1 MKTVNKVSVVAILA
15 IAFVFGLAGLN
26 TAQSATSPT
35 LGNAGSYS
43 VLGHTTVTNT
53 GATTMPGDLGI
64 SIGGS
69 PTGFL
74 PGVVGPP
81 GTIRNAGDSLA
92 AQNANT
98 AAFGAL
104 DAGANADANC
114 INPIDLSAGSA
125 PDGANLGGLTL
136 APGLYCAGSFILTA
150 NSSEKLTLTGAGP
163 WVFKTASTLI
173 TSPGSSVIVEDGSPC
188 DVWWRVGSS
197 ATLDTTTS
205 FVGNILA
212 SASISMNTGASLDG
226 RALAQTGAV
235 TLDDNIITG
244 ATCLSTSTYGDSDIK
259 VKKTASDYK
268 LNSGPKKVTFTYK
281 VTNEGDFALTDVSV
295 KDDECDDVN
304 YVSGDDDDDDELD
317 TDEEWKYTCKKTVK
331 KTETN
336 TVTAKG
342 HADGEEEKDTD
353 TAKVTVSTPGLP
365 AAGVGPDGKNSA
377 PWNIIV
383 VAGIFIASLSFYLTK
398 KKLAL

>member
-1 MKTVNKVSVVAILA
+1 MYKKSLKNKYMRTSCKFLAAAILTVVFA
-15 IAFVFGLAGLN
+15 FGLDGLKVVQ
-26 TAQSATSPT
+26 AATSPT
-35 LGNAGSYS
+35 LGEVGSYS

-64 SIGGS
+64 SIGGA
-69 PTGFL
+69 PTGFP

-92 AQNANT
+92 AQNANA
-98 AAFGAL
+98 AAFGVL
-104 DAGANADANC
+104 DQVCTTTYAGTQ
-114 INPIDLSAGSA
+114 DLVGM
-125 PDGANLGGLTL
+125 NL
-136 APGLYCAGSFILTA
+136 APGVYCAGVFELSGT
-150 NSSEKLTLTGAGP
+150 LTLTGGAGD
-163 WVFKTASTLI
+163 VYIFKSAATLVTSNTAN
-173 TSPGSSVIVEDGSPC
+173 IVGGNAC
-188 DVWWRVGSS
+188 DVWWRVASS
-197 ATLDTTTS
+197 ATLGTDTQLT
-205 FVGNILA
+205 GNILA
-212 SASISMNTGASLDG
+212 LTSISMNTGADLNG

-235 TLDDNIITG
+235 TLAGNTITG

-281 VTNEGDFALTDVSV
+281 VTNEGDFSLTDISV

-331 KTETN
+331 ETETN

-342 HADGEEEKDTD
+342 HANGEEEKDTD

-365 AAGVGPDGKNSA
+365 SAGIGPEDQNST
-377 PWNIIV
+377 PWNIIIPTE
-383 VAGIFIASLSFYLTK
+383 IFIALLSFYLAR
-398 KKLAL
+398 KKLAIQSQR